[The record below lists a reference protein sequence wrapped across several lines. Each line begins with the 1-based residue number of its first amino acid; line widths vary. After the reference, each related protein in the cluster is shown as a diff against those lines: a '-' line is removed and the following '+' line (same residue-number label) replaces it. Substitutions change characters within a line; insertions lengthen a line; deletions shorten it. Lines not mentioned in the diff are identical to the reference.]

1 MSYTD
6 IQQLRQDTLS
16 SLNHAYPLV
25 SSLTV
30 MIISSRVPY
39 HESMAT
45 PFPENDTGT
54 QMLEAEGTARVK
66 AIHRLIRNH
75 VAADAKDAGGGGFY
89 ADLVEA
95 EDPRIEAFWF
105 RGGFEPDKRMKL
117 KRRGLKKVR
126 SGCFFKF
133 DFGLILVT

>member
-1 MSYTD
+1 MTYF
-6 IQQLRQDTLS
+6 
-16 SLNHAYPLV
+16 
-25 SSLTV
+25 TV
-30 MIISSRVPY
+30 MIITSRVPY

-45 PFPENDTGT
+45 PFPEDDSGT

-75 VAADAKDAGGGGFY
+75 VAADSGFY

-105 RGGFEPDKRMKL
+105 RGGFEPDSRMRA
-117 KRRGLKKVR
+117 KRRGLKKV
-126 SGCFFKF
+126 GCLAFCKVKF
-133 DFGLILVT
+133 CFIRY

>member
-1 MSYTD
+1 MTYF
-6 IQQLRQDTLS
+6 
-16 SLNHAYPLV
+16 
-25 SSLTV
+25 TV
-30 MIISSRVPY
+30 MIITSRVPY

-75 VAADAKDAGGGGFY
+75 VAADANAGGGGFY

-105 RGGFEPDKRMKL
+105 RGGFEPDSRMRA
-117 KRRGLKKVR
+117 KRRGLKKV
-126 SGCFFKF
+126 GWLAFKQVKLCFIR
-133 DFGLILVT
+133 D